1 MVYDFGYRLRELREK
16 KKMTQAQVARKC
28 NISKAS
34 SCGYENNIKT
44 HSLDVLRRL
53 CGIYEVSADYILG
66 LTSRK
71 MVSVDGLTPSQREV
85 VEFVILEFKQNNK
98 NLSRLS

>member
-1 MVYDFGYRLRELREK
+1 MKQNAVKIDKENENNHSK
-16 KKMTQAQVARKC
+16 K
-28 NISKAS
+28 
-34 SCGYENNIKT
+34 NNIKT
-44 HSLDVLRRL
+44 PSLDVLRRL